1 MKKVVRRKVVLAE
14 KKIGAFFSSAKSK
27 ILGWSLQQKL
37 IAGVTAFAVV
47 LGGTTTGVLLHNA
60 KKPVEQAVEPEVVE
74 EVKVEGNKVE
84 VPTFNQYTITT
95 ESMVKDL
102 KIYFTDAEENRISGV
117 PFSVIMTTSKQLKSI
132 EGFDDCVKVIDADT
146 ALIDML
152 EASGLGGIEYTA
164 DLSQRLDQFVAER
177 GGNIEGADEE
187 LKSILTS
194 GTVTDTVKMAGK
206 PEESSEEKKEEATTE
221 TTDATAAGEQTDFE
235 ALVASG
241 KPLLNAETEQP
252 LTIKE
257 FYLVKKQN
265 DIVGYQALL
274 EGVGGKVYTDDDSDG
289 IIKIEKIDGGD
300 YIILCNPQNGFD
312 TATYETKATV
322 KAELEY
328 KKVKNI
334 KKEVVKDAGD
344 TQPAEAAPVE
354 AKLQD
359 TVGYF
364 KSSKTENYSYTAVG
378 APAYKVAPSNT
389 AATSATEDG
398 GSVTVSQNGGTL
410 YALKSADASQ
420 MAVSFKAT
428 PGTGNGTFSAVD
440 VTSSNSS
447 AITVSKTGDG
457 TYTIATASGTK
468 STSGTVTF
476 KTTYTYNK
484 ASSSSESG
492 NTSEGGN
499 ASENQGGTNE
509 GNNGSSSESQQG
521 TGESGN
527 SEDTGGSGTSEEGNS
542 AGDTQ
547 NPQPGAKRGG
557 FTHASTTKKVATA
570 THLTTGSR
578 TGGVI
583 RTAAST
589 TPVSQEITVT
599 VNIKVV
605 GAETKITAADGTKL
619 YSAQDTKSVA
629 TLGDVD
635 AGKTLYTATKT
646 VLYTGWQSIGGK
658 SYYYKDD
665 HTFVT
670 GEQVIQGVKYTF
682 GGDGVLIPS
691 GMGVDVSKWQGK
703 INWDALAPNIS
714 FAIIR
719 CGYRGSSGGL
729 SVDPQYARNMQQAKA
744 HGVRVG
750 IYIYSKATNEAMAV
764 EEASLAVQLA
774 QEQGGV
780 SLPIYMDMEDG
791 TQKGL
796 SKEQLTSIANA
807 FCQTVANSGYRP
819 GVYASYNWWNQRLD
833 AGSISASKWVARYNT
848 QCGMAC
854 DIWQYSSKGTLPGI
868 GGNVDVNQSYF

>member
-1 MKKVVRRKVVLAE
+1 MKKKRMRRKVVRME
-14 KKIGAFFSSAKSK
+14 KRIGAFFSNMKS
-27 ILGWSLQQKL
+27 WSLQQKL
-37 IAGVTAFAVV
+37 VVGVTSFAVV
-47 LGGTTTGVLLHNA
+47 LGGVTTGVLLHNA
-60 KKPVEQAVEPEVVE
+60 KEPEPEQTVVEQEVVE
-74 EVKVEGNKVE
+74 EAKVEGNKVE

-102 KIYFTDAEENRISGV
+102 KIYFTDADENRISGV
-117 PFSVIMTTSKQLKSI
+117 PFSVIMTTSKKLKSI

-152 EASGLGGIEYTA
+152 EASGLGGIEYTQ

-177 GGNIEGADEE
+177 GGKIEGADEE

-206 PEESSEEKKEEATTE
+206 PESSEEATTE
-221 TTDATAAGEQTDFE
+221 TTEVTPAEGQTELDA
-235 ALVASG
+235 LIASG

-265 DIVGYQALL
+265 DIVAYQALL

-289 IIKIEKIDGGD
+289 MIKIEKIDGGD

-344 TQPAEAAPVE
+344 TEPAEAATVE

-364 KSSKTENYSYTAVG
+364 KSSKSSSYSYTAASGQSVTASLG
-378 APAYKVAPSNT
+378 GT
-389 AATSATEDG
+389 AATSETVDEGACISIDHNAATVYG
-398 GSVTVSQNGGTL
+398 VSAAASNSVSLN
-410 YALKSADASQ
+410 LKKTAGKS
-420 MAVSFKAT
+420 VVE
-428 PGTGNGTFSAVD
+428 FSAV
-440 VTSSNSS
+440 TTETTGGL
-447 AITVSKTGDG
+447 TVSAAGDV
-457 TYTIATASGTK
+457 YTISVANGAKSGT
-468 STSGTVTF
+468 GTVKF
-476 KTTYTYNK
+476 KTTYKFNETTGTPVTPTPDDENN
-484 ASSSSESG
+484 ENQEG
-492 NTSEGGN
+492 GGEGTSEGG
-499 ASENQGGTNE
+499 
-509 GNNGSSSESQQG
+509 GSDE
-521 TGESGN
+521 T
-527 SEDTGGSGTSEEGNS
+527 TKPT
-542 AGDTQ
+542 
-547 NPQPGAKRGG
+547 AKR
-557 FTHASTTKKVATA
+557 
-570 THLTTGSR
+570 R
-578 TGGVI
+578 NGVI
-583 RTAAST
+583 RTAASGT
-589 TPVSQEITVT
+589 VNTKDMEVTLTVT
-599 VNIKVV
+599 IV
-605 GAETKITAADGTKL
+605 GGDTAAKDASGNAL
-619 YSAQDTKSVA
+619 YKNKDVKQPA
-629 TLGDVD
+629 TLADIA
-635 AGKTLYTATKT
+635 AGTQLYTAKET

-670 GEQVIQGVKYTF
+670 GEQVIQGVKYNF
-682 GGDGVLIPS
+682 GSDGALLPS

-796 SKEQLTSIANA
+796 SKDQLTSIANA

-819 GVYASYNWWNQRLD
+819 GVYASYNWWNNRLNGG
-833 AGSISASKWVARYNT
+833 AINASKWVARYNT

-868 GGNVDVNQSYF
+868 KGNVDVNQSYF